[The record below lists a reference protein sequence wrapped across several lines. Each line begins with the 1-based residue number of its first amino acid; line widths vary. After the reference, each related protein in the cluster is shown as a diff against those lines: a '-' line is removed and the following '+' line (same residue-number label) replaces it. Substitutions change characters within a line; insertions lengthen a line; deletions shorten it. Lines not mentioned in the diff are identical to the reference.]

1 MRRTQVYI
9 TEEQEELIS
18 ARAADGGVSKAE
30 VIRRALDR
38 GLGVADGAEQR
49 RRAIEATA
57 GILADEEDWTR
68 WLSRVRGG
76 SAAARLER
84 LGA

>member
-9 TEEQEELIS
+9 TEEQDERIA
-18 ARAADGGVSKAE
+18 ARAVDTGVSKAE

-38 GLGVADGAEQR
+38 GLGVDDGRGER

-57 GILADEEDWTR
+57 GIASDEEEWPQ
-68 WLSRVRGG
+68 WLARVRGG
-76 SAAARLER
+76 SAAERLER
-84 LGA
+84 LGT